1 MNLGTL
7 KPGFSN
13 SFLTIPSLL
22 RPPKLTLLVHSH
34 KCPKNLSFFFCKTS
48 F

>member
-7 KPGFSN
+7 KPGFQIHFGP
-13 SFLTIPSLL
+13 FLLSSD
-22 RPPKLTLLVHSH
+22 PKLILLVHSH
-34 KCPKNLSFFFCKTS
+34 KCHENLSFFFSKTS

>member
-13 SFLTIPSLL
+13 SFRTIPSLL
-22 RPPKLTLLVHSH
+22 RPPKLILLVHSH
-34 KCPKNLSFFFCKTS
+34 KCHENLSFFFSKTS